1 MHCKSF
7 SHPLYCYSWII
18 AVNLRNNYRTLDM
31 NKILCFATVLLMACG
46 STPAH
51 QTTGDASSVEEA
63 AVSHLYYVLNSDTGH
78 VMTAS
83 ELENQKSGNGIFKI
97 DLPIDESNE
106 LPLFETIYIDD
117 ATGSRIVF
125 HQETIEGDTI
135 QPIGTADFRTVIHDW
150 QKQAPDTTINYRVH
164 ARGNGLYTFYNIK
177 HKGCHCQNHDKHP
190 DGFPEYVECIVWIKP
205 DSKELL
211 ITWGYKRSERTYHV
225 E

>member
-1 MHCKSF
+1 MK
-7 SHPLYCYSWII
+7 
-18 AVNLRNNYRTLDM
+18 
-31 NKILCFATVLLMACG
+31 KILPLLVLLLMACG

-78 VMTAS
+78 VMTAR
-83 ELENQKSGNGIFKI
+83 ELAHQKSGNSIFKI

-190 DGFPEYVECIVWIKP
+190 DGFPEYAECIVWIKP
-205 DSKELL
+205 DNKELL
-211 ITWGYKRSERTYHV
+211 ITWGYKRSERTYHA

>member
-1 MHCKSF
+1 MNVTEQTHRTQLS
-7 SHPLYCYSWII
+7 L
-18 AVNLRNNYRTLDM
+18 ALRNNYRTLDM

-83 ELENQKSGNGIFKI
+83 ELAHQKSGNGIFKI

>member
-1 MHCKSF
+1 
-7 SHPLYCYSWII
+7 
-18 AVNLRNNYRTLDM
+18 M
-31 NKILCFATVLLMACG
+31 NKILCFTTVLLMACG

-63 AVSHLYYVLNSDTGH
+63 AVSHLYYVLNSDMGH

-83 ELENQKSGNGIFKI
+83 ELAHQKSGNGIFKI

-135 QPIGTADFRTVIHDW
+135 QPIGTADLRTVIHDW

-190 DGFPEYVECIVWIKP
+190 DGFPEYAECIVWIKP
-205 DSKELL
+205 SSKELL
-211 ITWGYKRSERTYHV
+211 ITWGYKRSERTYHAK
-225 E
+225 

>member
-1 MHCKSF
+1 
-7 SHPLYCYSWII
+7 
-18 AVNLRNNYRTLDM
+18 M
-31 NKILCFATVLLMACG
+31 NKIISFVSVLLMACG
-46 STPAH
+46 SSPSH
-51 QTTGDASSVEEA
+51 QLNGDAVSIEKD
-63 AVSHLYYVLNSDTGH
+63 AVKHLHTVLNSAQGH
-78 VMTAS
+78 MMSAE
-83 ELENQKSGNGIFKI
+83 ELAHQDGYQYNSLFAVN
-97 DLPIDESNE
+97 LPITDADER
-106 LPLFETIYIDD
+106 PLYDTPYIDD

-125 HQETIEGDTI
+125 HQESIEGDTI
-135 QPIGTADFRTVIHDW
+135 RPIGTADFRTVIHDW
-150 QKQAPDTTINYRVH
+150 EQQAPDTTINYRIH

>member
-1 MHCKSF
+1 MK
-7 SHPLYCYSWII
+7 
-18 AVNLRNNYRTLDM
+18 
-31 NKILCFATVLLMACG
+31 KILPLLALLLMACG

-78 VMTAS
+78 VMTAR
-83 ELENQKSGNGIFKI
+83 ELAHQKSGNSIFKI

>member
-1 MHCKSF
+1 
-7 SHPLYCYSWII
+7 
-18 AVNLRNNYRTLDM
+18 M
-31 NKILCFATVLLMACG
+31 NKIFCFATILLMACG
-46 STPAH
+46 STPS
-51 QTTGDASSVEEA
+51 QQITNDAANIEED
-63 AVSHLYYVLNSDTGH
+63 AVKHLHAVLNSAKGH
-78 VMTAS
+78 MMSAT
-83 ELENQKSGNGIFKI
+83 ELAHQDGYQNNSVFVVNIPTTDADIQ
-97 DLPIDESNE
+97 
-106 LPLFETIYIDD
+106 PLFDTPYIDD

-190 DGFPEYVECIVWIKP
+190 DGFPEYAECIVWIKP

-211 ITWGYKRSERTYHV
+211 ITWGYKRSERTYHA

>member
-1 MHCKSF
+1 
-7 SHPLYCYSWII
+7 
-18 AVNLRNNYRTLDM
+18 M

-83 ELENQKSGNGIFKI
+83 ELAHPKSGNGIFKI